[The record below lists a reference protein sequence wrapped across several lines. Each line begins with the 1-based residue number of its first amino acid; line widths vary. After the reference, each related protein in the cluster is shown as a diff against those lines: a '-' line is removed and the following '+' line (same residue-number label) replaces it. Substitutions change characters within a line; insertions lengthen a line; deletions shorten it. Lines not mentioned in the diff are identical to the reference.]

1 MGLLTSVNNLNYT
14 LQQKEDQKEAERKKR
29 EKERQQKQEQK
40 EIEEQ
45 LKKEIETILHD
56 DFSKNLRKYGSNY
69 ILEYYNINKKNSLL
83 GLIWSYH
90 IIEKE
95 IKWNFN
101 EDIEPELI
109 VKNGIVVK
117 KKTKSNKKIE
127 VKKEIEYKY
136 FIQDYF
142 NKVYYKILKEEE
154 EIQKKFESY
163 IYYNNILQQQQIQQQ
178 PQQQPQQQQ
187 QPQKNI
193 DIAKINKAINTIIII
208 LLTILCF
215 PIAIII
221 AACQKQK

>member
-69 ILEYYNINKKNSLL
+69 VLEYYNINKKNSLL

-95 IKWNFN
+95 IKWDFN
-101 EDIEPELI
+101 EDIKPDLI

-136 FIQDYF
+136 LIQDYF

-178 PQQQPQQQQ
+178 PQQQPQQQ
-187 QPQKNI
+187 KI
-193 DIAKINKAINTIIII
+193 KIAKINNVINTIII
-208 LLTILCF
+208 LSLAILCF
-215 PIAIII
+215 PIAILF
-221 AACQKQK
+221 AACKNQK